1 MQLTEGYK
9 QTEVGVIPE
18 DWEVNELNK
27 YAELLSSKRIFE
39 DDYVSVGIPFWRG
52 SEVSALAKGKPI
64 SKEYFISTEKY
75 ETLKRSFGAPTKGDI
90 LVTAVGTLGNI
101 YLVPNNAPFYFKD
114 GNLIWLRNIKHID
127 HRYLKIQLLANKQ
140 QILDGAIGS
149 SQKALTIVALKTLRI
164 PLPPTKAEQEAI
176 AEALSDTDAWIE
188 SLEQLI
194 AKKRRIKAGSMQTLL
209 TGKQRLPG
217 FVGEWEV
224 KTLGDLGT
232 WLKGSG
238 VRKDESKSGTLPC
251 VRYGEIYTLHQ
262 DYIRKFHSS
271 ISREVASTATQ
282 IRSGDILFAG
292 SGETKEDIGKCI
304 AYTDDVEAYAGGDIV
319 ILRTKGVSP
328 KFLGFYLNTPDVSR
342 QKSSKGQGDAVVHIS
357 ATALSG
363 ISIKIPK
370 SAEQTAT
377 AAILSD
383 MDSELDALEAKLSK
397 ARQIKQGMM
406 QELLTGKTR
415 LING

>member
-1 MQLTEGYK
+1 MQLTKGYK

-18 DWEVNELNK
+18 DWNITQLGKLATFLSGGTPSRSNDGYWEGDIPWISATSLRRFYIFRSDSNVTKEAVESGSK
-27 YAELLSSKRIFE
+27 MAPIGSTLLL
-39 DDYVSVGIPFWRG
+39 VRG
-52 SEVSALAKGKPI
+52 SALH
-64 SKEYFISTEKY
+64 KEILS
-75 ETLKRSFGAPTKGDI
+75 G
-90 LVTAVGTLGNI
+90 LVTDPVCFNQD
-101 YLVPNNAPFYFKD
+101 V
-114 GNLIWLRNIKHID
+114 
-127 HRYLKIQLLANKQ
+127 
-140 QILDGAIGS
+140 
-149 SQKALTIVALKTLRI
+149 KALIPSQMIDPKYLTFVTRGKADRLLKLVSSAGNTAGVLDTKLLKGFSI

>member
-1 MQLTEGYK
+1 MELADGYK

-18 DWEVNELNK
+18 DWNITQLGKLATFLSGGTPSRSNDGYWEGDIPWISATSLRRFYIFRSDSNVTKE
-27 YAELLSSKRIFE
+27 AEESGSKMAPIGSTLLL
-39 DDYVSVGIPFWRG
+39 VRG
-52 SEVSALAKGKPI
+52 SALH
-64 SKEYFISTEKY
+64 KEILS
-75 ETLKRSFGAPTKGDI
+75 G
-90 LVTAVGTLGNI
+90 LVTDPVCFNQD
-101 YLVPNNAPFYFKD
+101 V
-114 GNLIWLRNIKHID
+114 
-127 HRYLKIQLLANKQ
+127 
-140 QILDGAIGS
+140 
-149 SQKALTIVALKTLRI
+149 KALIPSQMIDPKYLTFVTRGKADRLLKLVSSAGNTAGVLDTKLLKGFSI